1 MIVIAY
7 MIVIPGTIKRLKRE
21 ELVTLYKERMAEL
34 KKLNDQNRKIQ
45 DILDPLGDVLEEVQV
60 PFDCFGYASQDL
72 ASAIEKCLKKYDK
85 RYVIVQKCL
94 FAGSVIEQLVIANQ
108 RASVAQQHIQSQRK
122 YYENTPLEKMW
133 DKIKVFNRNIEQA
146 ESQLKIQ
153 KKKIED
159 LREAYNKAKA
169 TCICFRYAKYK
180 KMIEVA
186 SSYD

>member
-94 FAGSVIEQLVIANQ
+94 FV
-108 RASVAQQHIQSQRK
+108 SVAVAGWNEFRMTGELNCWVEMA
-122 YYENTPLEKMW
+122 YF
-133 DKIKVFNRNIEQA
+133 KIGP
-146 ESQLKIQ
+146 
-153 KKKIED
+153 
-159 LREAYNKAKA
+159 
-169 TCICFRYAKYK
+169 
-180 KMIEVA
+180 
-186 SSYD
+186 SYR